1 MNFPTSAI
9 FTNVLISGTKGI
21 IEETVLSM
29 SISLAKSRAHLKMC
43 NIRIVA
49 KDYPNHTLQPT
60 PKKKILNTKT
70 KKLLE
75 DEV

>member
-1 MNFPTSAI
+1 
-9 FTNVLISGTKGI
+9 
-21 IEETVLSM
+21 
-29 SISLAKSRAHLKMC
+29 MC

-70 KKLLE
+70 KNLLK
-75 DEV
+75 DEI